1 MEMQSSREVVVV
13 DIRMKFWSMVFF
25 MVKWVIASIPAII
38 ILVIIWVVAVLIIQA
53 ITGGSVMRWHGTFG
67 SSSTM

>member
-1 MEMQSSREVVVV
+1 MESQSSREVVVV

-38 ILVIIWVVAVLIIQA
+38 ILAVILAIVAVILQA
-53 ITGGSVMRWHGTFG
+53 LTGGGTMWWHGRFG
-67 SSSTM
+67 RPSMM

>member
-1 MEMQSSREVVVV
+1 MDSQDPKEVVVV

-38 ILVIIWVVAVLIIQA
+38 ILMIIWAVIMLIFQA
-53 ITGGSVMRWHGTFG
+53 ITGGSIMWWHGKFIHP
-67 SSSTM
+67 STM

>member
-1 MEMQSSREVVVV
+1 MDSQDAREVVVV

-38 ILVIIWVVAVLIIQA
+38 ILALIWVVFMLTFQAV
-53 ITGGSVMRWHGTFG
+53 TGGSVMWWHGRF
-67 SSSTM
+67 MHPPAM